1 MRPVN
6 PIPTPPDQAVRAR
19 PKGDAMSMLKRINL
33 CVADMERS
41 LKVYRDILGFTV
53 NYMKDSASDSY
64 SYPVFMFPKHAK
76 MRFATL
82 DSPTQERTFALTEVT
97 GITLPTP
104 PLPHMSAVVINCP
117 NFDDVVTK
125 VKAMGLKVVPEQ
137 ALPDLDGKP
146 KGRETAFVDPDGHLI
161 VLYRMNNQ

>member
-1 MRPVN
+1 MP
-6 PIPTPPDQAVRAR
+6 
-19 PKGDAMSMLKRINL
+19 MLKRINL

-64 SYPVFMFPKHAK
+64 SYPVFMFPKEAK
-76 MRFATL
+76 LRFATL
-82 DSPTQERTFALTEVT
+82 DSPTQERTFALTEVR
-97 GITLPTP
+97 GIELPKLP
-104 PLPHMSAVVINCP
+104 VPHMTAVVLNCI
-117 NFDDVVTK
+117 NFDEVVAKAT
-125 VKAMGLKVVPEQ
+125 AMGLKVIPEQ

-161 VLYRMNNQ
+161 VLYKMLNQ

>member
-1 MRPVN
+1 MP
-6 PIPTPPDQAVRAR
+6 
-19 PKGDAMSMLKRINL
+19 MLKRINL

-64 SYPVFMFPKHAK
+64 SYPVFMFPKEAK
-76 MRFATL
+76 LRFDTL
-82 DSPTQERTFALTEVT
+82 DSPTQERTFALTEVR
-97 GITLPTP
+97 GIELPKLP
-104 PLPHMSAVVINCP
+104 VPHMTAVVLNCI
-117 NFDDVVTK
+117 NFDEVVAKAT
-125 VKAMGLKVVPEQ
+125 AMGLKVIPEQ

-161 VLYRMNNQ
+161 VLYKMLNQ

>member
-1 MRPVN
+1 
-6 PIPTPPDQAVRAR
+6 
-19 PKGDAMSMLKRINL
+19 MLKRINL

-64 SYPVFMFPKHAK
+64 SYPVFMFPKEAK
-76 MRFATL
+76 LRFATL
-82 DSPTQERTFALTEVT
+82 DSPTQERTFALTEVR
-97 GITLPTP
+97 GIELPKLP
-104 PLPHMSAVVINCP
+104 VPHMTAVVLNCI
-117 NFDDVVTK
+117 NFDEVVAKAT
-125 VKAMGLKVVPEQ
+125 AMGLKVIPEQ

-161 VLYRMNNQ
+161 VLYKMLNQ

>member
-1 MRPVN
+1 M
-6 PIPTPPDQAVRAR
+6 PT
-19 PKGDAMSMLKRINL
+19 MKRINL

-53 NYMKDSASDSY
+53 NHMKDSASDSY
-64 SYPVFMFPKHAK
+64 SYPVFMFPKEAK
-76 MRFATL
+76 LRFATL
-82 DSPTQERTFALTEVT
+82 DSPTQERTFALTEVR
-97 GITLPTP
+97 GITLPKMP
-104 PLPHMSAVVINCP
+104 IPHMAAVVLNCV
-117 NFDDVVTK
+117 NFDEVVTK

-161 VLYRMNNQ
+161 VLYKMLNQ

>member
-1 MRPVN
+1 MP
-6 PIPTPPDQAVRAR
+6 
-19 PKGDAMSMLKRINL
+19 MLKRINL

-64 SYPVFMFPKHAK
+64 SYPVFMFPKEAK
-76 MRFATL
+76 LRFATL
-82 DSPTQERTFALTEVT
+82 DSPTQERTFALREVR
-97 GITLPTP
+97 GIELPKLP
-104 PLPHMSAVVINCP
+104 VPHMTAVVLNCI
-117 NFDDVVTK
+117 NFDEVVAKAT
-125 VKAMGLKVVPEQ
+125 AMGLKVIPEQ

-161 VLYRMNNQ
+161 VLYKMLNQ